1 MPIDTHPRRRA
12 PNTEQIVEEQKHQA
26 RLLKEQQAAAK
37 AAARVPAKMTA
48 TAPGVPAKMTAA
60 AAPVPSAADNRSAQ
74 ERYIDEVAPSTI
86 AGQMVKFSKEGKF
99 IISETEEEI
108 GPDQDFVALC
118 DEVLI
123 GYVRFNGEGE
133 PPDRH
138 QGLLYQGFTLP
149 PRGSLGDM
157 DQSQWSLGLDG
168 LPADPWQHQIC
179 LVLQDPRSLALYTFV
194 TSSITGRRAVG
205 NLLRHFDRMR
215 RNTSSGSCGC
225 APPGSR
231 ARRKGLAG
239 PSFVVVGR
247 TAKDSAA
254 PPDSSVAAD
263 MNDSLP
269 I

>member
-123 GYVRFNGEGE
+123 GYVRASRPTGTKGCSI
-133 PPDRH
+133 R
-138 QGLLYQGFTLP
+138 
-149 PRGSLGDM
+149 
-157 DQSQWSLGLDG
+157 
-168 LPADPWQHQIC
+168 
-179 LVLQDPRSLALYTFV
+179 ALRC
-194 TSSITGRRAVG
+194 RRAAVSA
-205 NLLRHFDRMR
+205 
-215 RNTSSGSCGC
+215 TWI
-225 APPGSR
+225 R
-231 ARRKGLAG
+231 ANGALDWTG
-239 PSFVVVGR
+239 
-247 TAKDSAA
+247 
-254 PPDSSVAAD
+254 
-263 MNDSLP
+263 SLP
-269 I
+269 IRGSIRSAWYCRIHGRWRSTPS

>member
-1 MPIDTHPRRRA
+1 MPIDVHPKRRQ
-12 PNTEQIVEEQKHQA
+12 PNTEQIVEEQKRQA
-26 RLLKEQQAAAK
+26 RLLKEQQQAAK
-37 AAARVPAKMTA
+37 AAASVPAKVTA
-48 TAPGVPAKMTAA
+48 TVPTPLA
-60 AAPVPSAADNRSAQ
+60 VDNRSAQ
-74 ERYIDEVAPSTI
+74 EKYIDEVAPSTI

-99 IISETEEEI
+99 IVSETEEEI

-215 RNTSSGSCGC
+215 RNATSGHPIVRLRPSGFQSKK
-225 APPGSR
+225 
-231 ARRKGLAG
+231 KGVG
-239 PSFVVVGR
+239 WVHTPSFVVVGR